1 MTSLL
6 TSAGAALIWPAPAL
20 DRDGLLRAFAALFVA
35 CGVAAL
41 PRRWRHAGT
50 AILVVTLVFFALRS
64 TPLPR
69 PYSPRSK
76 AGVFLYP
83 HLPVQRRGAVIGAR
97 PLGEAR
103 MPQSIEMTRQQLVE
117 DIMGD
122 TKHPGIQE
130 ALKRAQASLDGYG
143 QTATDKAKNA
153 NNLATQLAKS
163 APKPRDQRDS
173 YQDTMNQYLLDLI
186 NDVAEMAAYTAGAAN
201 ALKAAVDIMAKEMPS
216 PRPPKPHSH

>member
-1 MTSLL
+1 VL
-6 TSAGAALIWPAPAL
+6 
-20 DRDGLLRAFAALFVA
+20 
-35 CGVAAL
+35 
-41 PRRWRHAGT
+41 
-50 AILVVTLVFFALRS
+50 
-64 TPLPR
+64 
-69 PYSPRSK
+69 
-76 AGVFLYP
+76 
-83 HLPVQRRGAVIGAR
+83 RRGPLCWQGQRKVGSDKALLFAR
-97 PLGEAR
+97 VNN
-103 MPQSIEMTRQQLVE
+103 VE

-143 QTATDKAKNA
+143 QTATEKAKNA

-216 PRPPKPHSH
+216 PRPPKPH